1 MPRSAMFENINSIE
15 LIGTIASSPEYS
27 HSICG
32 EAFYR
37 MELAVRRLSGTED
50 FIPITVS
57 ERLLGDMEAEC
68 GMRFFIRG
76 QIRSYNQRSERGNRL
91 IITVFAREIR
101 LAFEDENDRNEAE
114 LSGYIC
120 KSVVY
125 RTTPFEREIADILLA
140 VNRRYSK
147 SDYLPLI
154 AWGRN
159 ARFLSEA
166 AVGTAL
172 SVIGRLQS
180 REYKKQLEDGTEQ
193 IRTAYE
199 VSCSAVEAGI

>member
-1 MPRSAMFENINSIE
+1 MSRSVMLENLNSVE
-15 LIGTIASSPEYS
+15 LIGTIASPVEYS

-32 EAFYR
+32 EAFYHT
-37 MELAVRRLSGTED
+37 ELAVKRLSGTVD
-50 FIPITVS
+50 TVPVTIS
-57 ERLLGDMEAEC
+57 ERLLGSMEAEC
-68 GMRFFIRG
+68 GMRFYIHG

-101 LAFEDENDRNEAE
+101 PSDEDDLNDVR

-120 KSVVY
+120 KNVVY
-125 RTTPFEREIADILLA
+125 RTTPFEREIADILIA
-140 VNRRYSK
+140 VNRRYNK

-159 ARFLSEA
+159 ARFLSDA
-166 AVGTAL
+166 PIGTEL
-172 SVIGRLQS
+172 SVTGRLQS
-180 REYKKQLEDGTEQ
+180 REYKKLLEDGSEQ

>member
-1 MPRSAMFENINSIE
+1 MFENLNSIE
-15 LIGTIASSPEYS
+15 LIGTVASPVEYS

-32 EAFYR
+32 EAFYHT
-37 MELAVRRLSGTED
+37 ELAVRRLSGTED
-50 FIPITVS
+50 CLPVTIS
-57 ERLLGDMEAEC
+57 ERLLGSMEAEC
-68 GMRFFIRG
+68 GMRFYIHG

-101 LAFEDENDRNEAE
+101 PADECEADRNEAE

-120 KSVVY
+120 KEVIY
-125 RTTPFEREIADILLA
+125 RKTPFEREIADILIA
-140 VNRRYSK
+140 VNRRYNK

-159 ARFLSEA
+159 ARFLSDA
-166 AVGTAL
+166 PIGTEL
-172 SVIGRLQS
+172 SIVGRLQS
-180 REYKKQLEDGTEQ
+180 REYKKLLEDGTEQ

-199 VSCSAVEAGI
+199 VSCSAVEAGV

>member
-1 MPRSAMFENINSIE
+1 MSRSAMLENINSIE
-15 LIGTIASSPEYS
+15 LIGTVASPVEYS

-32 EAFYR
+32 EAFYNTK
-37 MELAVRRLSGTED
+37 LAVKRLSGTED
-50 FIPITVS
+50 NIPVTIS
-57 ERLLGDMEAEC
+57 ERLLGSMETEC
-68 GMRFFIRG
+68 GMRFYVHG

-101 LAFEDENDRNEAE
+101 PAYEDETDLNAAR

-125 RTTPFEREIADILLA
+125 RTTPFEREIVDILIA
-140 VNRRYSK
+140 VNRRYNK

-159 ARFLSEA
+159 ARFLSGA
-166 AVGTAL
+166 AIGTEL

-180 REYKKQLEDGTEQ
+180 REYKKLLEDGSEQ
-193 IRTAYE
+193 MRTAYE
-199 VSCSAVEAGI
+199 VSCSAVEAGV